1 MEQGYLTDEELK
13 HYYLNSKMCIIPLV
27 ESSQPSGQSVAL
39 QSMSLGIPV
48 MISRTS
54 GFWDDKEFFQEK
66 NIIFVEENTPENWVN
81 KIKLIL
87 NNDKLLNQISTNS
100 RNLINEKNNLEIF
113 YNNLLMYLHQS

>member
-1 MEQGYLTDEELK
+1 
-13 HYYLNSKMCIIPLV
+13 MCIIPLV

-100 RNLINEKNNLEIF
+100 RNLINEKYNLEIF
-113 YNNLLMYLHQS
+113 YNNLLLYLHQS